1 MKPLLTIVI
10 IMISTTLFAQEKGE
24 FDTKGSF
31 YSDLSLLHYN
41 NSDTKDSLGF
51 SGMSTLSLNMRNRN
65 RKFAK
70 VDGAFELKLPYGAF
84 NSSVALPDDS
94 TSDEEDQPMVSDYI
108 LASLDGSV
116 ILLDIRRLYTAF
128 YFDRFELSI
137 GRQNV
142 DFGQGMIFSPID
154 QFSSVDISDFRYRK
168 NGSDVVHLEV
178 PFNNLWGVTGTVEL
192 PYGERE
198 HSSALKLFGT
208 AGSFD
213 LATVVMYRHVEEAI
227 LPGIS
232 FKGDAFVGLYGEGVV
247 KIPTNDESSFFD
259 GMIGMDYSIA
269 SKWLFVAEYQYLGE
283 NSRHSLFGAANYSIN
298 ELLATGAS
306 VIHSITDNSSLATAQ
321 FTWNALQNA
330 DFTFFIRGYNNE
342 PFGEGVPAYDLDYSL
357 RATVKF

>member
-1 MKPLLTIVI
+1 MKKQIVI
-10 IMISTTLFAQEKGE
+10 CLLVVSTLFAQEKGG

-31 YSDLSLLHYN
+31 YSDLSLLHYR

-84 NSSVALPDDS
+84 DNSVSLPDDN
-94 TSDEEDQPMVSDYI
+94 TSEEIEQPLGSDYI

-116 ILLDIRRLYTAF
+116 ILLDIRRLYSAF
-128 YFDRFELSI
+128 YFNQFELSI
-137 GRQNV
+137 GRQNI

-154 QFSSVDISDFRYRK
+154 QFSSVDVSDFRFRK
-168 NGSDVVHLEV
+168 NGEDVVHLEV
-178 PFNNLWGVTGTVEL
+178 PFNNLWGVTGTMEL

-208 AGSFD
+208 VGSFD
-213 LATVVMYRHVEEAI
+213 LSTVVMYRHLEEAI

-247 KIPTNDESSFFD
+247 KIPTNDSSAHFD
-259 GMIGMDYSIA
+259 GMVGMDYSVA
-269 SKWLFVAEYQYLGE
+269 SKWFFVAEYQFLG
-283 NSRHSLFGAANYSIN
+283 NDSRHSLFGAANYTIN
-298 ELLATGAS
+298 ELLAAGAS
-306 VIHSITDNSSLATAQ
+306 VIHSVTDNSSLATAQ
-321 FTWNALQNA
+321 VTWNALQNA
-330 DFTFFIRGYNNE
+330 DFTFFVRGYNNE
-342 PFGEGVPAYDLDYSL
+342 PFGDGLPMHDLDYSL